1 MARGK
6 TYHIATQ
13 TGYITDRVTGYA
25 EQFYSKV
32 AARKALREIV
42 KDDAQACRRHYKR
55 CAVVGSVRGDGV
67 EIKIGGRQGYNLYQ
81 RYVIGRGIR

>member
-13 TGYITDRVTGYA
+13 TGYITDRVTGNA
-25 EQFYSKV
+25 EQFYSK
-32 AARKALREIV
+32 AEARKALAEIV
-42 KDDAQACRRHYKR
+42 KDDASACRQRHKR

-67 EIKIGGRQGYNLYQ
+67 EIKIGGRQGYHLYQ
-81 RYVIGRGIR
+81 RYVIGRGMR